1 MTEEKYVTYRHLKKG
16 QEISGAKQGNSW
28 HSFKGYVK
36 EVNAAYVI
44 LELWN
49 PGGPEERFPSEE
61 TLFGIEMT
69 EEEIKE
75 KYNQM
80 AGTVVKAIQN
90 RLENYEIGYHEI
102 FNSWLSSD
110 PWEMAQA
117 CVKKNLT
124 IIGSCYDIP
133 PKHAMFSGELLD
145 VGICAEDEDGD
156 RFWCHFKSD
165 SVEVMKRRYERYQ
178 EQKKK
183 KANETINGKEK
194 TFRRTRAD

>member
-49 PGGPEERFPSEE
+49 QGGPEERFPSEE

-69 EEEIKE
+69 DEEIKE

-90 RLENYEIGYHEI
+90 RLENYEIGYHLI
-102 FNSWLSSD
+102 L
-110 PWEMAQA
+110 
-117 CVKKNLT
+117 
-124 IIGSCYDIP
+124 
-133 PKHAMFSGELLD
+133 
-145 VGICAEDEDGD
+145 
-156 RFWCHFKSD
+156 
-165 SVEVMKRRYERYQ
+165 
-178 EQKKK
+178 
-183 KANETINGKEK
+183 GKWH
-194 TFRRTRAD
+194 RHV

>member
-16 QEISGAKQGNSW
+16 QEISGAKQGNFW

-36 EVNAAYVI
+36 EVNTAYVI

-69 EEEIKE
+69 EGEIKE

-90 RLENYEIGYHEI
+90 RLENYEIGYHEM

-110 PWEMAQA
+110 PWEMA
-117 CVKKNLT
+117 
-124 IIGSCYDIP
+124 
-133 PKHAMFSGELLD
+133 
-145 VGICAEDEDGD
+145 
-156 RFWCHFKSD
+156 
-165 SVEVMKRRYERYQ
+165 
-178 EQKKK
+178 
-183 KANETINGKEK
+183 
-194 TFRRTRAD
+194 

>member
-1 MTEEKYVTYRHLKKG
+1 MTD
-16 QEISGAKQGNSW
+16 
-28 HSFKGYVK
+28 
-36 EVNAAYVI
+36 
-44 LELWN
+44 
-49 PGGPEERFPSEE
+49 
-61 TLFGIEMT
+61 
-69 EEEIKE
+69 EEIKE

-133 PKHAMFSGELLD
+133 PKHAMFSGELLWEF
-145 VGICAEDEDGD
+145 VQKMRMET
-156 RFWCHFKSD
+156 D
-165 SVEVMKRRYERYQ
+165 SGV
-178 EQKKK
+178 
-183 KANETINGKEK
+183 IS
-194 TFRRTRAD
+194 RAIV

>member
-36 EVNAAYVI
+36 EANAAYVI

-75 KYNQM
+75 K
-80 AGTVVKAIQN
+80 IQPN
-90 RLENYEIGYHEI
+90 GR
-102 FNSWLSSD
+102 NSCESNPES
-110 PWEMAQA
+110 P
-117 CVKKNLT
+117 
-124 IIGSCYDIP
+124 
-133 PKHAMFSGELLD
+133 
-145 VGICAEDEDGD
+145 
-156 RFWCHFKSD
+156 
-165 SVEVMKRRYERYQ
+165 
-178 EQKKK
+178 
-183 KANETINGKEK
+183 
-194 TFRRTRAD
+194 

>member
-16 QEISGAKQGNSW
+16 QEISGTKQGNSW
-28 HSFKGYVK
+28 SGFKGYVK
-36 EVNAAYVI
+36 EANAAYVI

-49 PGGPEERFPSEE
+49 PGGPEERYPSEE

-90 RLENYEIGYHEI
+90 RLENYEIGYHEM

-117 CVKKNLT
+117 CAKKNLI

-133 PKHAMFSGELLD
+133 QKHAMFSGELLD

-165 SVEVMKRRYERYQ
+165 NIEIMKRRYYRYQ
-178 EQKKK
+178 GWMKRK
-183 KANETINGKEK
+183 
-194 TFRRTRAD
+194 